1 MVSIGHTIGGGA
13 FSVATEMLRDVF
25 GATNTCTEA
34 QSAKPVT
41 IFHSKEVSYDPP
53 PPIFVC
59 YLKEQVFVHSEKVF

>member
-1 MVSIGHTIGGGA
+1 
-13 FSVATEMLRDVF
+13 MLRDVF